1 MGKTS
6 RLTAKYENNVCTDI
20 EIARENALPLNL
32 LGAGGKNREL
42 AVLPKDFDE
51 TKHLAVFLGFGMGIA
66 FAEFQKQ
73 FPHAAVALID
83 KENDILET
91 LHFSC
96 PENVFFINEQN
107 KYNAVKKLTK
117 WQEQHQN
124 KALYPIINPCY
135 QRLDKDYYGYLR
147 DQAAASQKFN
157 FWEKAKYPKFQSS
170 QTKLILISSKY
181 FLMGEVE
188 CACKNLGL
196 EYHHIQLGNEE
207 IAHSDFVKQLLEEI
221 VSFKPDAL
229 ITLNHLGV
237 DREGVLMDLI
247 NKLELPFISWFVDNP
262 HLILYSYEGLT
273 SPFLH
278 IFTWDLD
285 NVPSLK
291 ARGFNNVYY
300 LPLGTDANRFHPDN
314 RKKLLSPDWKSEV
327 SFVGNSMIDK
337 VQKRLDAC
345 SLPRKFYDDFFALAK
360 SFILS
365 PKRIAEKFLLE
376 EGKNNFPALIHYYQ
390 DTFNTEEKLAFETGM
405 TWEATRVYRLDCVKQ
420 ILDFNPLLVGDN
432 GWKVFLS
439 DEKRPWRWHEPIN
452 YYDKLPY
459 FYPHSTINF
468 NCTSMQMKGASNQR
482 ILDAPAAGAFVLT
495 DYREQMENMFDIGKE
510 IICYKNKEEIPDL
523 IQFYLSH
530 DKEREQVVRKGR
542 ERVLKCHTWTHRM
555 DEIIRTLKTFYAKN

>member
-1 MGKTS
+1 MS
-6 RLTAKYENNVCTDI
+6 RLTAKYENNVCVDI
-20 EIARENALPLNL
+20 EITRENALPLTL
-32 LGAGGKNREL
+32 LGSGGKNREL
-42 AVLPKDFDE
+42 AILPKDFNE
-51 TKHLAVFLGFGMGIA
+51 TKHLAVFLGYGMGIA
-66 FAEFQKQ
+66 LAAFQKR
-73 FPHAAVALID
+73 FPHARIALID

-96 PENVFFINEQN
+96 PETVFFINEQD
-107 KYNAVKKLTK
+107 KNAALKKLTK
-117 WQEQHQN
+117 WQEQHRN
-124 KALYPIINPCY
+124 KALYPIVNPCY
-135 QRLDKDYYGYLR
+135 QRLDKEYYGYLR
-147 DQAAASQKFN
+147 ENTAASQKFN
-157 FWEKAKYPKFQSS
+157 FWEKAKYTKFQTP
-170 QTKLILISSKY
+170 QTKLLLISSKY

-188 CACKNLGL
+188 NACKNLGL
-196 EYHHIQLGNEE
+196 DYHYILLGNEE

-221 VSFKPDAL
+221 ISFKPDAL

-291 ARGFNNVYY
+291 SRGFSNVYY
-300 LPLGTDANRFHPDN
+300 LPLGTDAARFHPNN
-314 RKKLLSPDWKSEV
+314 RKKLLSPSWKSNV

-345 SLPRKFYDDFFALAK
+345 SLPQKFYSDFFALAK
-360 SFILS
+360 NFIRS
-365 PKRIAEKFLLE
+365 PKRIAEKYILE
-376 EGKNNFPALIHYYQ
+376 DGKMNFPELIGHYQ
-390 DTFNTEEKLAFETGM
+390 EVFDTEEKLAFETGM

-432 GWKVFLS
+432 GWNVFLQN
-439 DEKRPWRWHEPIN
+439 EKRPWRWHKPIN

-482 ILDAPAAGAFVLT
+482 ILDVPAVGAFVLT
-495 DYREQMENMFDIGKE
+495 DYREQMENMFDIGEE
-510 IICYKNKEEIPDL
+510 IICYKAKEEIPEL
-523 IQFYLSH
+523 IKYYLSH
-530 DKEREQVVRKGR
+530 DTEREQIIHKGR

-555 DEIIRTLKTFYAKN
+555 DEIIRTMKAFYAKN

>member
-1 MGKTS
+1 MGKMS

-20 EIARENALPLNL
+20 EIKRENALPISL
-32 LGAGGKNREL
+32 LGSGGKNREL
-42 AVLPKDFDE
+42 AILPKDFDE
-51 TKHLAVFLGFGMGIA
+51 TKHLAVFLGYGMGIA
-66 FAEFQKQ
+66 FAEFQKK
-73 FPHAAVALID
+73 FPRANIALID

-91 LHFSC
+91 LDFSC
-96 PENVFFINEQN
+96 PETVFFINDQDKN
-107 KYNAVKKLTK
+107 TAMKKLTK

-124 KALYPIINPCY
+124 KSLYPIVNPCY
-135 QRLDKDYYGYLR
+135 QRLDKEYYGYLR
-147 DQAAASQKFN
+147 EHSTASQKFN
-157 FWEKAKYPKFQSS
+157 FWEKAKYTKFQSS
-170 QTKLILISSKY
+170 QTKLLLISSKY

-188 CACKNLGL
+188 SACKNLGL
-196 EYHHIQLGNEE
+196 QYHHILLGNEE

-221 VSFKPDAL
+221 ISFKPDAL

-247 NKLELPFISWFVDNP
+247 NRLELPFISWFVDNP

-291 ARGFNNVYY
+291 ARGFSNVYY
-300 LPLGTDANRFHPDN
+300 LPLGTDAARFHPSN
-314 RKKLLSPDWKSEV
+314 KEKIISPKWKSDV

-345 SLPRKFYDDFFALAK
+345 SLPQKFYEDFFALAK
-360 SFILS
+360 NFIQS
-365 PKRIAEKFLLE
+365 PKRIAEKYILE
-376 EGKNNFPALIHYYQ
+376 DGKKNFPALIEHYQ
-390 DTFNTEEKLAFETGM
+390 EVFDTEEKLAFETGM

-420 ILDFNPLLVGDN
+420 ILDFYPLLVGDN
-432 GWKVFLS
+432 GWNVFLEG
-439 DEKRPWRWHEPIN
+439 EKRPWRWHEPIN

-482 ILDAPAAGAFVLT
+482 ILDVPAVGSFVLT
-495 DYREQMENMFDIGKE
+495 DYREQMENMFDIGEE
-510 IICYKNKEEIPDL
+510 IICYKNKEEIPEL
-523 IQFYLSH
+523 ITFYLSH
-530 DKEREQVVRKGR
+530 DKEREQIIRKGR

-555 DEIIRTLKTFYAKN
+555 DEIIRTMKAFYAKN